1 MINAA
6 VSENSVALFTR
17 AAQMLA
23 EADTIQKAKELKD
36 LAIVAGD
43 WAKRKG
49 MGEEAIKY
57 ARSYAMDAERRMGE
71 LLAET
76 ERQSPGEH
84 WEKKR
89 SPDVTV
95 TPSLADLGI
104 TKRESSQAQVLA
116 ALPQETYEAVKTGE
130 KTLTQV
136 HKERKEARLEEAR
149 KELAQKGQGF
159 APDARWKVDVGDIC
173 TFVPQGRFD
182 FIITDPPY
190 GREYLELYGLL
201 AEKAHDWLTPGGL
214 VLVMCGQSYLNQ
226 IMAMMSAHLDYYWT
240 GAYLT
245 LGQPTPLRHR
255 QVNTTW
261 KPILIYTLP
270 DCEYKG
276 KIFGDVWRSTGNEKQ
291 YHKWGQSVSGML
303 SIIEQVCLPGQSI
316 FDPFCGAGTTGI
328 AALKRGCIFCGID
341 ISEQSV
347 NIARARLAEE
357 GNDEKTL

>member
-1 MINAA
+1 M
-6 VSENSVALFTR
+6 VENSLALFTR

-49 MGEEAIKY
+49 MGEKAIKY

-76 ERQSPGEH
+76 ERADGGDAQRTRLLGVTESPPTLTE
-84 WEKKR
+84 
-89 SPDVTV
+89 
-95 TPSLADLGI
+95 LGI

-116 ALPQETYEAVKTGE
+116 ALPQETYEAVKTGG

-136 HKERKEARLEEAR
+136 HKERKEAKLQEAR
-149 KELAQKGQGF
+149 KELAQKSQGL
-159 APDARWKVDVGDIC
+159 APDARWRVDVGDIR

-190 GREYLELYGLL
+190 GREYLELYGSL
-201 AEKAHDWLTPGGL
+201 AEKAHDWLAPSGL
-214 VLVMCGQSYLNQ
+214 ILVMCGQSYLNQ
-226 IMAMMSAHLDYYWT
+226 IMAMMSASLNYYWT

-245 LGQPTPLRHR
+245 PGQAPLLRQR
-255 QVNTTW
+255 QVNTNW

-276 KIFGDVWRSTGNEKQ
+276 KIFGDVWHSDGNEKR
-291 YHKWGQSVSGML
+291 YHEWGQSVSGMV

-328 AALKRGCIFCGID
+328 AALKHGCTFYGID
-341 ISEQSV
+341 ISEQNV

-357 GNDEKTL
+357 GNDKKTL